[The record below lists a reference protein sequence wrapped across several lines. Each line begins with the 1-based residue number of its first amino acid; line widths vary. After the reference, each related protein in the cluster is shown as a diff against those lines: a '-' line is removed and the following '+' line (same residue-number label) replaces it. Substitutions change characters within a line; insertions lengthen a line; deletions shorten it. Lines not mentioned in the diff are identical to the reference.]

1 MSTKTTVTFLIP
13 ALVAALLLSACGWQL
28 RGTGLVPAGMES
40 LHISSQNPTGGLVRE
55 MRNILASADITIE
68 DNATDARYSL
78 VILDQRSRVRTATVN
93 PNARV
98 SEQQLTDEVDFTILD
113 EEGRTLI
120 PRTTVISDRVFEYD
134 ENNIL
139 ATQDEREMI
148 REEMQRDLV
157 RQIFNRF
164 RQLSE

>member
-1 MSTKTTVTFLIP
+1 MSTKTTVALLALT
-13 ALVAALLLSACGWQL
+13 LVAGLLVSACGWQL
-28 RGTGLVPAGMES
+28 RGTGTMPAGMDS
-40 LHISSQNPTGGLVRE
+40 LHISSQHPASGLIRE
-55 MRNILASADITIE
+55 MRNTLDSADIAVE

-78 VILDQRSRVRTATVN
+78 VILDHRSRVRTATVN
-93 PNARV
+93 PNARI
-98 SEQQLTDEVDFTILD
+98 SEQQLTDEVDFTVLD
-113 EEGRTLI
+113 GEGKTLI

-164 RQLSE
+164 RQLSQ

>member
-1 MSTKTTVTFLIP
+1 MSTKTTVTSLIL
-13 ALVAALLLSACGWQL
+13 ALVAGLFISACGWQL
-28 RGTGLVPAGMES
+28 RGTGAVPAGMES
-40 LHISSQNPTGGLVRE
+40 LHISSQSPSGGLVRE
-55 MRNILASADITIE
+55 MRNTLDSAGIAVE

-93 PNARV
+93 PNARI
-98 SEQQLTDEVDFTILD
+98 SEQQLTDEVDFTVLD
-113 EEGRTLI
+113 GEGSTLI
-120 PRTTVISDRVFEYD
+120 PPTTVISDRVFEYD

-164 RQLSE
+164 RQLKE